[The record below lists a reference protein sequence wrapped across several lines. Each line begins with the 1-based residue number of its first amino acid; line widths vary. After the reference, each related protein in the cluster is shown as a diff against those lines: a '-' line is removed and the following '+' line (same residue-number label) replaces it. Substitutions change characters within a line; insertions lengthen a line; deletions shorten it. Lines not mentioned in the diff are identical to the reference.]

1 MQVENVHRSQTFLT
15 ARCCCAIFAYI
26 ISGQD
31 GENNGVPPSFRAF
44 LPPFSSLFSCLQSCA
59 KLTFLFPC
67 ESLPCGVHDYLMN
80 DFL

>member
-31 GENNGVPPSFRAF
+31 GENNGVRPSFLLPFFLRAV
-44 LPPFSSLFSCLQSCA
+44 LR
-59 KLTFLFPC
+59 
-67 ESLPCGVHDYLMN
+67 
-80 DFL
+80 